1 MSVACGTYYSVW
13 GGAIIPDATI
23 LVIIIDI
30 DIEGKPSRD
39 KTDVSGVLKSAVC
52 QQNNL

>member
-1 MSVACGTYYSVW
+1 MSVACGTYYRVW

-30 DIEGKPSRD
+30 EGKPSWV
-39 KTDVSGVLKSAVC
+39 KMSVNGVL
-52 QQNNL
+52 N